1 MKDGF
6 IKVAAVTPKIR
17 VADTTY
23 NGELIRELM
32 EETVEKG
39 AKVVAFPELCIT
51 GYTCGDLFWQDKLIK
66 SAEEELLKIAEA
78 SEQLDGI
85 FFVGLP
91 FATEGKLYNV
101 AAAISGG
108 EVLGMI
114 PKSCIPNYNEF
125 YEARYFESGENVCK
139 TIRLINGQEVE
150 LDSDL
155 LFVWY

>member
-91 FATEGKLYNV
+91 FAVGGKLYNV

-108 EVLGMI
+108 R
-114 PKSCIPNYNEF
+114 F
-125 YEARYFESGENVCK
+125 
-139 TIRLINGQEVE
+139 
-150 LDSDL
+150 LDSFQRVIFQITMNFMKRVIL
-155 LFVWY
+155 NQESMCVRP